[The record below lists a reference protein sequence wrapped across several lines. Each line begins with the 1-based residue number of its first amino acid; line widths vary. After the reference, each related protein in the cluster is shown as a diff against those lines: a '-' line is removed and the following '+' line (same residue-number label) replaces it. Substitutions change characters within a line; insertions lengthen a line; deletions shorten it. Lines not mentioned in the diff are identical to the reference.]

1 MVDLK
6 LIRILGIETSCD
18 ETAAAVIENGRALL
32 GSTVATQMDIHARY
46 GGVFPEVASRQHVL
60 SIVPVVED
68 ALSKAHLTLGD
79 IDAIRGHAWTRSGGF
94 ADRRYEYGKGIG
106 AWRRD
111 FRWSALIIWRDI
123 FIRPGLITPEIHH
136 LKSRSFR

>member
-6 LIRILGIETSCD
+6 LTRILGIETSCD

-32 GSTVATQMDIHARY
+32 GSTVATQMEIHARY

-68 ALSKAHLTLGD
+68 ALSKAHLTLSD
-79 IDAIRGHAWTRSGGF
+79 IDAIVVTRV
-94 ADRRYEYGKGIG
+94 DP
-106 AWRRD
+106 AWRV
-111 FRWSALIIWRDI
+111 
-123 FIRPGLITPEIHH
+123 H
-136 LKSRSFR
+136 

>member
-6 LIRILGIETSCD
+6 LTRILGIETSCD

-32 GSTVATQMDIHARY
+32 GSTVATQMEIHARY

-68 ALSKAHLTLGD
+68 ALSKAHLTLSD
-79 IDAIRGHAWTRSGGF
+79 IDAIAVTR
-94 ADRRYEYGKGIG
+94 ADP
-106 AWRRD
+106 AWRV
-111 FRWSALIIWRDI
+111 
-123 FIRPGLITPEIHH
+123 H
-136 LKSRSFR
+136 